1 MAKKKTQGAVLATMV
16 CLALS
21 SGTALAATP
30 ASTGERLL
38 DAAENNAHIQA
49 KAVPPLRW
57 DAALQGRQSK
67 AQPVIITAKD
77 VAAQKAQTG
86 FKAPQAPSQAPP
98 AQVQVAPPAQVQAA
112 PAQVQAAPAQAK
124 AVPAAPA
131 AQTQKAQ
138 ETAKTI
144 PFQALFRDP
153 VLSAAKQ
160 QAQAAPVAPAKV
172 QQQAQAAPVA
182 PAKVQQQAQG
192 QPQVKPQAKAE
203 PPKVTTLPAQPPK
216 QVAPPVH
223 QTSQGDRRPAAFR
236 DVSDSAWRH
245 IQAGIFATVEQ
256 LRSAGP
262 QNLESAALH
271 LVQLL
276 NANDKLT
283 RMEKVEY
290 LIGIGYAI
298 NHSNLRPYQKGALIK
313 LISVNFA

>member
-16 CLALS
+16 CLALT

-30 ASTGERLL
+30 SSTGERLL
-38 DAAENNAHIQA
+38 DAAEQNARVEA
-49 KAVPPLRW
+49 KSVPPLRW
-57 DAALQGRQSK
+57 DAALQGQQTK

-77 VAAQKAQTG
+77 VKAQKAQAG
-86 FKAPQAPSQAPP
+86 FKAPQTP
-98 AQVQVAPPAQVQAA
+98 AQVAPVAPAASAAPKVASALPKAA
-112 PAQVQAAPAQAK
+112 PAPVAL
-124 AVPAAPA
+124 AVTEQKAPA
-131 AQTQKAQ
+131 AAKA
-138 ETAKTI
+138 AKTI
-144 PFQALFRDP
+144 PFQPLFRDP
-153 VLSAAKQ
+153 VTSPAGSQAKPER
-160 QAQAAPVAPAKV
+160 AAAPVAPAKV
-172 QQQAQAAPVA
+172 QPQAKP
-182 PAKVQQQAQG
+182 
-192 QPQVKPQAKAE
+192 QPQVQPKAE

-216 QVAPPVH
+216 TVAPPVR
-223 QTSQGDRRPAAFR
+223 QAPQEGRRPAAFQ

-262 QNLESAALH
+262 QNLEPAALQ

-290 LIGIGYAI
+290 LVGIGYAI
-298 NHSNLRPYQKGALIK
+298 NHSNLRPYQKADLIK